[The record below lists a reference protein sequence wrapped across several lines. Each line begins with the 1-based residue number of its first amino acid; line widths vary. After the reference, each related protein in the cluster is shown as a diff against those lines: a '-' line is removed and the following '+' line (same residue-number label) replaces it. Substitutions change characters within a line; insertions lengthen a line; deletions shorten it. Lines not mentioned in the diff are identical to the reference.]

1 MISILVTE
9 SALGDIAEELGLTVK
24 AADRP
29 HDLYPR
35 ATRLSLE
42 VNLGKGRVEFY
53 AISKKS
59 GTVPP
64 PVDSLGGVH
73 HE

>member
-1 MISILVTE
+1 MISILV
-9 SALGDIAEELGLTVK
+9 SSAALGDIAEEFGLAIK
-24 AADRP
+24 ATDRP

-35 ATRLSLE
+35 ATRLSVE
-42 VNLGKGRVEFY
+42 VSQGKGRVEFY
-53 AISKKS
+53 AITQKS

>member
-9 SALGDIAEELGLTVK
+9 SALGDIAEEFGLTVK

-29 HDLYPR
+29 HDLYPK
-35 ATRLSLE
+35 ATRLSVE
-42 VNLGKGRVEFY
+42 VSQGKGRVEFY
-53 AISKKS
+53 AISRKA

>member
-1 MISILVTE
+1 MIQILVTE
-9 SALGDIAEELGLTVK
+9 SALGDIAEELGLSIR
-24 AADRP
+24 AAERA
-29 HDLYPR
+29 HDLYPA
-35 ATRLSLE
+35 ATRLSVE

-53 AISKKS
+53 AVSRKA

-64 PVDSLGGVH
+64 PVDSLGGVR